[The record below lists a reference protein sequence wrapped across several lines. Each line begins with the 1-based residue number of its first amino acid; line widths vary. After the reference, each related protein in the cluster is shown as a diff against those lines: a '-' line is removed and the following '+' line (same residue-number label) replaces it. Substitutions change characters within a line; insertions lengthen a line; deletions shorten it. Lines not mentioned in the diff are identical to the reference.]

1 MTENTV
7 KVQNL
12 YAKHA
17 QAICDNELEK
27 WPELY
32 TQDCLYRIISRVNYE
47 RDLPLSVMLAES
59 RGALVDRV
67 MAIRNTMVYAPR
79 YVTHLTSNISIVDE
93 QDGLFH
99 TRSHFAVYYTQVD
112 GNARLQL
119 VGRTFDK
126 VDPSGDAWLFTERS
140 VVFDNE
146 LVPGS
151 IVYPV

>member
-1 MTENTV
+1 MTENTI
-7 KVQNL
+7 KAHDL
-12 YAKHA
+12 YANHA
-17 QAICDNELEK
+17 QVICDNELEK

-32 TQDCLYRIISRVNYE
+32 TQECVYRLISRVNYE
-47 RDLPLSVMLAES
+47 RNLPLSVILAES
-59 RGALVDRV
+59 RGALADRV

-79 YVTHLTSNISIVDE
+79 YVTHLTSNIRILEDKS
-93 QDGLFH
+93 GLLH

-126 VDPSGDAWLFTERS
+126 IDTSGDTWLFAERN

-151 IVYPV
+151 IVHPV